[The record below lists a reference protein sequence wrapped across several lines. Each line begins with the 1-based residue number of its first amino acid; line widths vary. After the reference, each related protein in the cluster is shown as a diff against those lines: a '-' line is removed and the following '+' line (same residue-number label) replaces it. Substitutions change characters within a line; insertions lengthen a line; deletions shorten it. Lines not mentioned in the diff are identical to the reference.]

1 MVESPSV
8 PLMGR
13 KRPSCFIKSPAFP
26 SLGYKTH
33 GEESSF
39 SAVFIDSSSSF
50 QLGADDDYLCGF
62 TSVLKF
68 FLWNLRERG
77 IEGVGEIHRSLEYKV
92 GGTHQEDPVLDPQ
105 LKHELFRFPS
115 YHLLIQPLLDYL
127 REVLCILA

>member
-1 MVESPSV
+1 MVELPSA

-13 KRPSCFIKSPAFP
+13 KRPSCFIKSPTFP

-62 TSVLKF
+62 TSMLKY
-68 FLWNLRERG
+68 FLWNLTERG
-77 IEGVGEIHRSLEYKV
+77 IEGVGETHRSLEYK
-92 GGTHQEDPVLDPQ
+92 GWRDTSRGCSFRSPAEARIIPVSFL
-105 LKHELFRFPS
+105 S
-115 YHLLIQPLLDYL
+115 
-127 REVLCILA
+127 LAYPACT